1 MSNVQIPNLPAATG
15 LSGSEQFEGVQAGTS
30 VRITA
35 SQIATYISSAYPAP
49 GIASVSGS
57 APIAVSTVGSAATVS
72 LNSQGI
78 TNTYMATM
86 AAGTVKANVTVGSA
100 SPTDATV
107 SQVLD
112 TFGNTKGMMLY
123 RDTTSWVAL
132 TSGTNGQVLTA
143 QGTTAAPIWST
154 LSVPSGQIAPT
165 GVVAGTY
172 GSASQVPQFTVLAS
186 GQVSSVT
193 NTSIAINAA
202 AVSGLAPSATTDTTN
217 ASNISSGQL
226 AAARYSTTLSAAI
239 DSAFGNSQGD
249 FLYRGASGWSVLS
262 PGTAGQ
268 LLQTQGV
275 GANPTW
281 FSAGAG
287 SVVQVNTG
295 TGLTGG
301 PITSTGTIS
310 IANTGVT
317 AASYGTSS
325 SVPAITV
332 NAQGQITSASNTTID
347 AVTLTTGTITA
358 TPMSAN
364 DIANKAYVDTI
375 SSGINF
381 HESVVY
387 ATTAALPAYNYTNG
401 TSGVGAQ
408 ITATTNGALTIDG
421 YTFLVGDIGKRVLI
435 KNETSTNEPYNGVYV
450 ITQPGSVSSVFVL
463 TRATDFDTA
472 GTGINEINA
481 GDFFLVTSGT
491 ANTNTSWVQQTPLPI
506 TVGTTGIVFTQ
517 FAAPVLYSAGTG
529 LNLAGTVFNIS
540 NTGVTATNYGSAST
554 VPAITVNAQGQI
566 TAATDTSIAIN
577 ANQITS
583 GTVTV
588 AQGGTGAVTLT
599 GYVKGNGTS
608 AFTASATIPNTDIT
622 GLGTMSTQNA
632 SSVAITGGSINGT
645 PIGGSTAAS
654 GAFTTLGATGDA
666 SLATIIAGTWNG
678 SAIGIAYGGTGVTST
693 PTNGQLLIGN
703 GTGYTLGTIT
713 GSTGLSVS
721 NGSGTIT
728 LTNTGVTSAVAGT
741 GVSVS
746 SATGAVTITNTG
758 VTSLTAGTN
767 ITVSASTGGVTIGT
781 TATPTWTSE
790 TVPLISGGTAASS
803 TLTLQ
808 STSGSGTSDAII
820 FRTASQSERMRIDSS
835 GNVGIG
841 NTPSGTYKLEVTGS
855 AYASTTL
862 NDGIGE
868 VRSVP
873 VNSQT
878 SAYVAV
884 STDAGKFISIT
895 TGGVTVNASTG
906 FTTGQSVSIF
916 NNSGSN
922 QTITATGITLYQVGT
937 ANTGNRT
944 LAQRGLCTILCVGTN
959 TYVITGG
966 GLT

>member
-1 MSNVQIPNLPAATG
+1 MSNVQIPNLPVASALGGT
-15 LSGSEQFEGVQAGTS
+15 EQLEGVQTGTS
-30 VRITA
+30 VRLSI
-35 SQIATYISSAYPAP
+35 SQIATYVNATYPAP
-49 GIASVSGS
+49 GISSVTATSPLNSTTVSG
-57 APIAVSTVGSAATVS
+57 AVTISLPAGSVTNAT
-72 LNSQGI
+72 L
-78 TNTYMATM
+78 ATM
-86 AAGTVKANVTVGSA
+86 ANGTVKGNVSGGSA
-100 SPTDATV
+100 SPSDITP

-112 TFGNTKGMMLY
+112 TFGTNKGIILY
-123 RDTTSWVAL
+123 RDTSSWTAL
-132 TSGTNGQVLTA
+132 AAGSNGQVLTA
-143 QGTTAAPIWST
+143 QGTGAAPIWQT
-154 LSVPSGQIAPT
+154 LSVPSGSIAPT

-186 GQVSSVT
+186 GQISSVT
-193 NTSIAINAA
+193 NTAIAISAG

-249 FLYRGASGWSVLS
+249 LLYRGVSGWSVLS

-281 FSAGAG
+281 FSAGSG

-301 PITSTGTIS
+301 PITTTGTIS
-310 IANTGVT
+310 IANTAVSAGT
-317 AASYGTSS
+317 YGTSS
-325 SVPAITV
+325 AVPAITV
-332 NAQGQITSASNTTID
+332 NAQGQITSASNTTIN
-347 AVTLTTGTITA
+347 AVTLTTGTIT
-358 TPMSAN
+358 TSPTNAN

-435 KNETSTNEPYNGVYV
+435 KNETSTNEPYNGIYV

-529 LNLAGTVFNIS
+529 LSLAGTVFNIS

-577 ANQITS
+577 ANQITA
-583 GTVTV
+583 GTITV

-622 GLGTMSTQNA
+622 GLGSMATQNA

-645 PIGGSTAAS
+645 PIGGSTPAS

-666 SLATIIAGTWNG
+666 SLSTVIAGTWNG

-703 GTGYTLGTIT
+703 GTGYSLGTIT

-728 LTNTGVTSAVAGT
+728 LTNTGVTSFSAGT
-741 GVSVS
+741 TGLTPASGT
-746 SATGAVTITNTG
+746 TGAVT
-758 VTSLTAGTN
+758 LAGTLAVGN
-767 ITVSASTGGVTIGT
+767 GGTGTATAFTSGSVVFAGASGVYSQDNANLFWDDANDRLGIK
-781 TATPTWTSE
+781 TATPAVSLVINAVDAIRIPVGATGDRPTGATGYLRFNSTTTSFE
-790 TVPLISGGTAASS
+790 GYNGTAWGSIGGGGNMPTGGGTDKIFYENGQTVTTDYTIS
-803 TLTLQ
+803 TNQ
-808 STSGSGTSDAII
+808 NAGT
-820 FRTASQSERMRIDSS
+820 F
-835 GNVGIG
+835 G
-841 NTPSGTYKLEVTGS
+841 PVT
-855 AYASTTL
+855 
-862 NDGIGE
+862 
-868 VRSVP
+868 
-873 VNSQT
+873 VNS
-878 SAYVAV
+878 
-884 STDAGKFISIT
+884 
-895 TGGVTVNASTG
+895 GVTVT
-906 FTTGQSVSIF
+906 VP
-916 NNSGSN
+916 SGS
-922 QTITATGITLYQVGT
+922 TWSIV
-937 ANTGNRT
+937 
-944 LAQRGLCTILCVGTN
+944 
-959 TYVITGG
+959 
-966 GLT
+966 